1 MISTVVYRTF
11 CIVFLFC
18 CLTGQLFSQGGSN
31 YSIFGFGD
39 RIYAMGAGYE
49 SMGGTQ
55 IATPLTTGINL
66 QNPAVWSYADKTRL
80 QAGFRFNQIAT
91 ESATISSSQNNGKMD
106 GIGVLFNVD
115 TAMGISI
122 ALGFTPFSTV
132 NFAIQT
138 PVTIT
143 LEGDSKLGAITSTS
157 GRGGL
162 SEVFAGVSYKVAEGV
177 RAGASLLGL
186 FGTINTSIST
196 QIYTSNSLSSEV
208 NRRDEFSGGGIRAGI
223 VMTPAKNLTIGA
235 AGSWYSSLDI
245 STTQRSVSIGS
256 ILIGDTTVNTQLSTS
271 MPWTFGFGTSYKT
284 GKFLIAA
291 DALFTDYSELSYREG
306 KSVYSGGQR
315 FTFGIS
321 RLGTFAPGT
330 SFGDRINFNF
340 GGGYETLPFK
350 VNNSSVSDMFLSI
363 GAEIPIT
370 TDALMGLSVTGGQRG
385 SVSDGLVKEMFAR
398 FNVTFTINE
407 MWFQPFARE

>member
-1 MISTVVYRTF
+1 MISSAVYRLFTFFIAFF
-11 CIVFLFC
+11 CIIGALY
-18 CLTGQLFSQGGSN
+18 SQGGSN

-39 RIYAMGAGYE
+39 RIHAMGAGYE
-49 SMGGTQ
+49 SLGGTQ
-55 IATPLTTGINL
+55 IATPLSTGINL
-66 QNPAVWSYADKTRL
+66 QNPAAWSYADRTRL
-80 QAGFRFNQIAT
+80 QAGFRFNQITT
-91 ESATISSSQNNGKMD
+91 ESSQTSSSQNNGKMD

-132 NFAIQT
+132 NYAIQT

-143 LEGDSKLGAITSTS
+143 LEGDSKLGAITNTS

-162 SEVFAGVSYKVAEGV
+162 SEVFAGVSYKIGEGV
-177 RAGASLLGL
+177 RLGASMLGL

-196 QIYTSNSLSSEV
+196 QIYTSNSLSSEI
-208 NRRDEFSGGGIRAGI
+208 NRRDEFSGGGIRTGI
-223 VMTPAKNLTIGA
+223 IMTPVKNLTIGA

-245 STTQRSVSIGS
+245 NTSQRSVSIGS
-256 ILIGDTTVNTQLSTS
+256 ILVGDTTENTELSTA
-271 MPWTFGFGTSYKT
+271 MPWTFGFGASYRT

-291 DALFTDYSELSYREG
+291 DAVFTDYSELAYREG

-315 FTFGIS
+315 FTFGVS

-330 SFGDRINFNF
+330 GFGDRINFNF

-350 VNNSSVSDMFLSI
+350 VNNNSVSDLFLTL

-385 SVSDGLVKEMFAR
+385 SVGNGLVKEMFAR

-407 MWFQPFARE
+407 VWFQPFARE